1 MKLITGC
8 LRNPQ
13 VKNWLSDV
21 RRDYLLYLLF
31 FLPFCYYLIFRY
43 LPMYGVVIAFKDYN
57 LFQGI
62 WQSDW
67 NGWTA
72 FAEAFALPEFYRAL
86 RNTLMLNLLDLMFGF
101 PAPIILALLLNEIRV
116 KWFKRT
122 AQTIFYLPYF
132 LSWVII
138 GGMVYQ
144 LFSPVT
150 GLVNQTLKSLG
161 FAAIPFLTEK
171 AYWVI
176 TYLGVGIWQ
185 SAGWGTIIYLAA
197 ITGINHELYEAAQV
211 DGAGRL
217 RQIWHITLPGL
228 KPTIIILLIL
238 NLGRILAS
246 SFDRPYVIGNSFVM
260 DFSDVISTF
269 VYRTGIQAMRY
280 SLATAVGLF
289 QSVVGM
295 VFLLVS
301 NYIAN
306 KCGEQGIW

>member
-1 MKLITGC
+1 MKNSNGVL
-8 LRNPQ
+8 
-13 VKNWLSDV
+13 VKGRLNGLLSDV
-21 RRDYLLYLLF
+21 KRDYLLYVLF
-31 FLPFCYYLIFRY
+31 FIPFCYYIVFRY
-43 LPMYGVVIAFKDYN
+43 FPMYGVTIAFKDYN

-67 NGWTA
+67 VGWAA
-72 FAEAFALPEFYRAL
+72 FQEAFALPEFYRAL
-86 RNTLMLNLLDLMFGF
+86 RNTLMLNLLDLIFGF
-101 PAPIILALLLNEIRV
+101 PAPIILAILLNEIRI
-116 KWFKRT
+116 KWFKRA

-138 GGMVYQ
+138 GGMIYQ
-144 LFSPVT
+144 LFAPVT
-150 GLVNQTLKSLG
+150 GLVNITLKAIGLG
-161 FAAIPFLTEK
+161 TLPFLTDK
-171 AYWVI
+171 VYWVM
-176 TYLGVGIWQ
+176 TYLSVGIWQ

-228 KPTIIILLIL
+228 RPTIVILLIL

-246 SFDRPYVIGNSFVM
+246 GFDRPYVIGNSFVM

-269 VYRTGIQAMRY
+269 VYRTGIQSMQY

-295 VFLLVS
+295 IFLLVS
-301 NYIAN
+301 NYVAN